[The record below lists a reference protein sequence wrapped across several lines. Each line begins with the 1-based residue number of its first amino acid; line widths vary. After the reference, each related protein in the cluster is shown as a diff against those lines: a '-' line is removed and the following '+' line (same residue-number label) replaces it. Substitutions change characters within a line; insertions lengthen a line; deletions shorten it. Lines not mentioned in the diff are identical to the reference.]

1 MKIETLKKNNPAHGC
16 TAVFC
21 DIDGTLLNSEHKIT
35 PLTLEAIKLLK
46 KKEIKFT
53 IVSARSPTCI
63 FPILNE
69 YNFNCPLI
77 CFSGALIMDE
87 NKKIISNRGFSI
99 PEAEKIIK
107 YIKSQEFDMV
117 YSIYS
122 HEQWVTE
129 NINDKRIKTEETI
142 VKVNAEA
149 GDLNKIKSSIINKI
163 FCICNPNITDNVES
177 SLKNE
182 FPDISIARSSG
193 EMIEVMANGISK
205 AAAISEFCKLFNMD
219 ITKTAAFGDSFN
231 DEGML
236 EAVGMGFVMANAPAA
251 LKEKIKN
258 ITDDNDHDGIYKAL
272 KNICVI

>member
-1 MKIETLKKNNPAHGC
+1 
-16 TAVFC
+16 
-21 DIDGTLLNSEHKIT
+21 
-35 PLTLEAIKLLK
+35 
-46 KKEIKFT
+46 
-53 IVSARSPTCI
+53 
-63 FPILNE
+63 
-69 YNFNCPLI
+69 
-77 CFSGALIMDE
+77 MDE

-163 FCICNPNITDNVES
+163 FCICNPNITDDVES

-182 FPDISIARSSG
+182 FPDISIARSSD

-236 EAVGMGFVMANAPAA
+236 AAAGTGFVMANAPDA

-258 ITDDNDHDGIYKAL
+258 VTDDNDHDGIYKAL

>member
-1 MKIETLKKNNPAHGC
+1 
-16 TAVFC
+16 
-21 DIDGTLLNSEHKIT
+21 
-35 PLTLEAIKLLK
+35 
-46 KKEIKFT
+46 
-53 IVSARSPTCI
+53 
-63 FPILNE
+63 
-69 YNFNCPLI
+69 
-77 CFSGALIMDE
+77 MDE

-99 PEAEKIIK
+99 LEAEKIIQ

-182 FPDISIARSSG
+182 FRDISIARSSD

-205 AAAISEFCKLFNMD
+205 AAAISEFCKIFGTD
-219 ITKTAAFGDSFN
+219 ILKAAAFGDSFN

-236 EAVGMGFVMANAPAA
+236 KTVGTGFIMANAPSA
-251 LKEKIKN
+251 LKERIKN
-258 ITDDNDHDGIYKAL
+258 VTDDNDHDGIYRAL
-272 KNICVI
+272 KSIHVI

>member
-1 MKIETLKKNNPAHGC
+1 
-16 TAVFC
+16 
-21 DIDGTLLNSEHKIT
+21 
-35 PLTLEAIKLLK
+35 
-46 KKEIKFT
+46 
-53 IVSARSPTCI
+53 
-63 FPILNE
+63 
-69 YNFNCPLI
+69 
-77 CFSGALIMDE
+77 MDE

-99 PEAEKIIK
+99 PEAKKIIQ

-182 FPDISIARSSG
+182 FPDISIARSSD

-219 ITKTAAFGDSFN
+219 ITKTVAFGDSFN

-236 EAVGMGFVMANAPAA
+236 AAAGMGFVMANAPAA

-258 ITDDNDHDGIYKAL
+258 VTDDNDHDGIYKAL

>member
-1 MKIETLKKNNPAHGC
+1 
-16 TAVFC
+16 
-21 DIDGTLLNSEHKIT
+21 
-35 PLTLEAIKLLK
+35 
-46 KKEIKFT
+46 
-53 IVSARSPTCI
+53 
-63 FPILNE
+63 
-69 YNFNCPLI
+69 
-77 CFSGALIMDE
+77 MDE

-107 YIKSQEFDMV
+107 YIKAQEFDMV

-129 NINDKRIKTEETI
+129 NINDKRIKTEESI

-177 SLKNE
+177 NLKNE
-182 FPDISIARSSG
+182 FPDISIARSSD

-236 EAVGMGFVMANAPAA
+236 EAAGMGFVMANAPDA

-258 ITDDNDHDGIYKAL
+258 VTDDNDHDGIYKAL